1 MHSRPPFFPVVGWGG
16 RSSGRRSSGGWGR
29 GISRRRRAAW
39 TGADAE
45 AGARGGLELGG
56 ARPGE
61 GRTRGSA
68 GAAGARDLPA
78 AAHGLDRGRRGGR
91 GSGRR
96 TAWTGAAAE
105 GGARG
110 GLELGGARLGQGRTR
125 GIAGGGVQ
133 GGLHGKGRGF
143 ASINFLIYRMDGDQ
157 SFLDTVGFG
166 YSQTQPESPIG
177 EQATPSTQHQATPST
192 QRSAITEKGKSNKGK
207 NWSSDEDKVLIAA
220 RANTSM
226 DIVGTDQNRETYWAR
241 ISEYYNTHKE
251 SSWPERN
258 ANAINCRY
266 TLINRE
272 TAKFCG
278 CLQQILNLEESGR
291 TIQEK
296 TNDAHLLFKEM
307 DIKRKKPFT
316 LMHCYVEFSKY
327 PKWQTRE
334 LETSVKK
341 QKKTIDA
348 SPGTATNDP
357 ADASSVRT
365 DATSASTDALEHEK
379 RPDGVKKEKLRR
391 GKADDS
397 ACKLSLETVWAQKQ
411 EKDELKETARNV
423 RYAQQFELRKEEIA
437 LKKKEDARNERDDAR
452 KLFELDE
459 RIMLMDTSGMT
470 DVQKQFYQAKQNE
483 ILARRLE

>member
-1 MHSRPPFFPVVGWGG
+1 MEEGDGGGGLVRDGRGRWRGDRGGG
-16 RSSGRRSSGGWGR
+16 RWARRPGEEGL
-29 GISRRRRAAW
+29 
-39 TGADAE
+39 E
-45 AGARGGLELGG
+45 AVGSGGLELGG
-56 ARPGE
+56 ARPRE

-68 GAAGARDLPA
+68 GAP
-78 AAHGLDRGRRGGR
+78 
-91 GSGRR
+91 
-96 TAWTGAAAE
+96 
-105 GGARG
+105 
-110 GLELGGARLGQGRTR
+110 
-125 GIAGGGVQ
+125 
-133 GGLHGKGRGF
+133 
-143 ASINFLIYRMDGDQ
+143 MDGDQ

-220 RANTSM
+220 WANTSM

-307 DIKRKKPFT
+307 GIKRKKPFT

-334 LETSVKK
+334 LETFVKK

-411 EKDELKETARNV
+411 EKHELKEAARNV

-437 LKKKEDARNERDDAR
+437 LKKKEDARNERDDER
-452 KLFELDE
+452 KQFELDE

>member
-1 MHSRPPFFPVVGWGG
+1 
-16 RSSGRRSSGGWGR
+16 
-29 GISRRRRAAW
+29 
-39 TGADAE
+39 
-45 AGARGGLELGG
+45 
-56 ARPGE
+56 
-61 GRTRGSA
+61 
-68 GAAGARDLPA
+68 
-78 AAHGLDRGRRGGR
+78 
-91 GSGRR
+91 
-96 TAWTGAAAE
+96 
-105 GGARG
+105 
-110 GLELGGARLGQGRTR
+110 
-125 GIAGGGVQ
+125 
-133 GGLHGKGRGF
+133 
-143 ASINFLIYRMDGDQ
+143 MDGDQ

-166 YSQTQPESPIG
+166 YSQTQPQSPIG
-177 EQATPSTQHQATPST
+177 EQAIPSTQHEASQSTQHEARPSTQHQARPP
-192 QRSAITEKGKSNKGK
+192 NKGK
-207 NWSSDEDKVLIAA
+207 NWSTDEDKVLIAA
-220 RANTSM
+220 WANTSI

-266 TLINRE
+266 TFINKE

-278 CLQQILNLEESGR
+278 CLQQILHLEESGR

-296 TNDAHLLFKEM
+296 TNDAHLLFKEL

-327 PKWQTRE
+327 PKWQTKE

-348 SPGTATNDP
+348 SPGT
-357 ADASSVRT
+357 SSVRT
-365 DATSASTDALEHEK
+365 DATSAHNDALEHEK
-379 RPDGVKKEKLRR
+379 RPDGVKKEKLQR

-411 EKDELKETARNV
+411 EKDELKEAARNV

-452 KLFELDE
+452 KQFELDE

-483 ILARRLE
+483 ILARGLEMLEERWSGWFI